1 MNYLNEITVLYERK
15 SIELERN
22 KIKCSQDV
30 IGLLKEVYEKNKI
43 SYQEEVIVLYLK
55 SSDKLIGYQKLCSGG
70 LTSAVIDVRLIFST
84 ALKTLATGIIISHN
98 HPSGNI
104 NPSKT
109 DELITKKIVE
119 AGKLLD
125 INVLDHIIV
134 NPDFEYFSFADEG
147 YL

>member
-1 MNYLNEITVLYERK
+1 MNYVNEITVLYERK

-30 IGLLKEVYEKNKI
+30 IDLLKEVYEKNKI
-43 SYQEEVIVLYLK
+43 TYQEEVIVLYLK

-70 LTSAVIDVRLIFST
+70 LTSAIIDVRLIFST

-98 HPSGNI
+98 HPSGNV

>member
-1 MNYLNEITVLYERK
+1 MNYVNEITVLYERK

-30 IGLLKEVYEKNKI
+30 IVLLKEVYEKNKI

-70 LTSAVIDVRLIFST
+70 LTSAIIDVRLIFST
-84 ALKTLATGIIISHN
+84 ALKTFATGIIISHN

>member
-1 MNYLNEITVLYERK
+1 MNYVNEITVLYERK

-70 LTSAVIDVRLIFST
+70 LTSAIIDVRLIFST

-104 NPSKT
+104 NPSKI

>member
-1 MNYLNEITVLYERK
+1 VNYLNEITVLYERK

>member
-1 MNYLNEITVLYERK
+1 MNYVNEITVLYERK

-22 KIKCSQDV
+22 KIKCSKDV
-30 IGLLKEVYEKNKI
+30 IVLLKEVYEKNKI

-70 LTSAVIDVRLIFST
+70 LTSAIIDVRLIFST

-125 INVLDHIIV
+125 INVLDHIID

>member
-1 MNYLNEITVLYERK
+1 MNYVNEITVLYERK

>member
-1 MNYLNEITVLYERK
+1 MNYVNEITVLYERK

-30 IGLLKEVYEKNKI
+30 IGLLKEVYKKNKI
-43 SYQEEVIVLYLK
+43 SCQEEVIVLYLK

-134 NPDFEYFSFADEG
+134 NPDFEYFSFDDEG

>member
-1 MNYLNEITVLYERK
+1 MNYVNEITVLYERK

-70 LTSAVIDVRLIFST
+70 LTSAIIDVRLIFST

>member
-1 MNYLNEITVLYERK
+1 MNYVNEITVLYERK

-22 KIKCSQDV
+22 KVKCSQDV
-30 IGLLKEVYEKNKI
+30 ISLLKEVYEKNKI